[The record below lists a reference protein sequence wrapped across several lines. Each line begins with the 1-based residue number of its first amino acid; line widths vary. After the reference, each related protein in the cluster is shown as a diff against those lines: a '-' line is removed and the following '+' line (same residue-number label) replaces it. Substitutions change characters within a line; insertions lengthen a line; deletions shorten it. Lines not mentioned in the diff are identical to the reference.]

1 MEGLFW
7 LAFTLVLSVLP
18 SLLFLGLWRGLM
30 ALRDDEL
37 VQRLDAEHFPETTIA
52 PRPTFLGKD
61 IEAVLSIRGPRGG
74 PECPNCGAQSASG
87 VDYCEQCL
95 GSVE

>member
-1 MEGLFW
+1 MEAVLR
-7 LAFTLVLSVLP
+7 LAFTIVLAILP

-37 VQRLDAEHFPETTIA
+37 VKRLDAEHFPETTIA

-74 PECPNCGAQSASG
+74 SECPNCGAQTASG
-87 VDYCEQCL
+87 MDYCEQCL
-95 GSVE
+95 SKVE